1 MISFQRG
8 DMLLA
13 DVDAMVNPVNCVGK
27 MGRGLALHF
36 RTAFPGNFKAY
47 AAACA
52 AGQVCPGAMLVYRTY
67 RRTPTFIINF
77 PTKQHWR
84 DVSRLSDIQA
94 GLADLADVVRAY
106 RIRSI
111 AVPALGCG
119 LGGLDW
125 DDVRPM
131 IIAALEPIKGL
142 RAIIFEPR
150 EVGA

>member
-1 MISFQRG
+1 MITFERG
-8 DMLLA
+8 DLLLA
-13 DVDAMVNPVNCVGK
+13 DVDALVNPVNCVGK
-27 MGRGLALHF
+27 MGRGLALQF
-36 RTAFPGNFKAY
+36 RAAFPDNFKAY

-52 AGQVCPGAMLVYRTY
+52 AGQVCLGAMFIHHTGRRPVY
-67 RRTPTFIINF
+67 IINF

-84 DVSRLSDIQA
+84 DASHLTDIEI
-94 GLADLADVVRAY
+94 GLGDLADVIRAF

-131 IIAALEPIKGL
+131 IIAALQPIEGL

-150 EVGA
+150 EVRA

>member
-1 MISFQRG
+1 MITFERG
-8 DMLLA
+8 NLLLA
-13 DVDAMVNPVNCVGK
+13 DVAAMVNPVNCVGK
-27 MGRGLALHF
+27 MGRGLALQF
-36 RTAFPGNFKAY
+36 RTAFPENFEAY

-52 AGQVCPGAMLVYRTY
+52 AGQVRLGAMLVNYIAG
-67 RRTPTFIINF
+67 RRPPLIFNF

-84 DVSRLSDIQA
+84 DESHLSDIET
-94 GLADLADVVRAY
+94 GLVDLAAFIGAFRVP
-106 RIRSI
+106 SI